1 MKSMMRLSAVGS
13 VLALAG
19 ALAFSGQAAADTVTA
34 TYGGMTQTRGVGYS
48 VVLPPT
54 GSPQT
59 TKTGNTTTGIFN
71 FSAAEGPILTYGT
84 DQFVTFCI
92 DLDDTAQTGSRTWDV
107 VGLANAPDSTA
118 GPMGDVKAASLA
130 KLLGAAITSG
140 VLNDARN
147 LTDVQK
153 QALQLAIWEV
163 VHEGQTNASGEFV
176 YDITGGSMKITSGLT
191 TGVLNQATAYLNAM
205 STATAMG
212 GLVALTST
220 ANQDFIGQVPIPAA
234 AWLFG
239 SALLGIAAL
248 GRRNRKQTEES
259 ETLA

>member
-1 MKSMMRLSAVGS
+1 MRLSTVGS

-19 ALAFSGQAAADTVTA
+19 AFAFSGQAAADTVTA
-34 TYGGMTQTRGVGYS
+34 TYGGMSQTRGVSYS

-71 FSAAEGPILTYGT
+71 FSAASGPILTYGN

-92 DLDDTAQTGSRTWDV
+92 DLQDTAQSGIRTWNV

-147 LTDVQK
+147 LTAVQK

-163 VHEGQTNASGEFV
+163 VHEGQKNDSGEFV
-176 YDITGGSMKITSGLT
+176 YNITEGNMKITSGINND
-191 TGVLNQATAYLNAM
+191 VFNQANAYLTAM

-212 GLVALTST
+212 GLVGLTST
-220 ANQDFIGQVPIPAA
+220 TNQDFIGQVPIPAA

-239 SALLGIAAL
+239 SALIGVAAL
-248 GRRNRKQTEES
+248 GRRNRKETKDS